1 MPNDPAQEFDIWLRN
16 EISLIRLDDSQ
27 FSEQVLKKIHSNQTA
42 TAFDWWTAWSWI
54 LCALTLASVLVQLLT
69 QIDIDS
75 LTGPIVE
82 SLILLIAITGAT
94 WQCQKVAVRGY

>member
-1 MPNDPAQEFDIWLRN
+1 MPDHPVQEFDIWLRN
-16 EISLIRLDDSQ
+16 EISLIQLDDSQ
-27 FSEQVLKKIHSNQTA
+27 FSKQVLKKIHSNQTA
-42 TAFDWWTAWSWI
+42 FDWWTVWSWI

-69 QIDIDS
+69 QIDIDT

-94 WQCQKVAVRGY
+94 WQCQQIAVRGY

>member
-1 MPNDPAQEFDIWLRN
+1 MPDHPVQEFDIWLRN
-16 EISLIRLDDSQ
+16 EISLIQLDDSQ
-27 FSEQVLKKIHSNQTA
+27 FSKQVLKKIHSNQTA
-42 TAFDWWTAWSWI
+42 TAFDWWTVWSWI

-69 QIDIDS
+69 QIDIDT

-94 WQCQKVAVRGY
+94 WQCQQIAVRGY